1 MHFFAVKKAA
11 VADAVFLLIVFYTL
25 EAFFLFLF
33 FFFFLQKSTCFT
45 DRVVVYDEKNI

>member
-33 FFFFLQKSTCFT
+33 FFFFYKSPLVLQ
-45 DRVVVYDEKNI
+45 IG